1 MSKIHLKINKKLN
14 LQIPEFNCDNNP
26 IGEHLNKYDMLK
38 HFNAYSFD
46 TFIGKPG
53 MGKTSLLVS
62 FLISK
67 NKNKIYRK
75 SFNNVIVIM
84 PTSSRN
90 SMVKNPFKNH
100 HDDKMYDELSFDV
113 INDIYDKLL
122 NASSENENTL
132 LIMDDVGASLKNK
145 DIEKQLKTII
155 YNRRHLK
162 TKIIM
167 LCQSF
172 QSMPREIRKL
182 INNIIMF
189 KPSKVEFEK
198 LFEEL
203 FETKKDIAL
212 ELLKFYE
219 QKHDYLMLNVDSQ
232 RIYKNFDE
240 IIIDENNI

>member
-1 MSKIHLKINKKLN
+1 
-14 LQIPEFNCDNNP
+14 
-26 IGEHLNKYDMLK
+26 
-38 HFNAYSFD
+38 
-46 TFIGKPG
+46 
-53 MGKTSLLVS
+53 
-62 FLISK
+62 
-67 NKNKIYRK
+67 
-75 SFNNVIVIM
+75 
-84 PTSSRN
+84 
-90 SMVKNPFKNH
+90 
-100 HDDKMYDELSFDV
+100 
-113 INDIYDKLL
+113 
-122 NASSENENTL
+122 
-132 LIMDDVGASLKNK
+132 MDDIGASLKNL
-145 DIEKQLKTII
+145 DIQKKLKTII

-162 TKIIM
+162 CKIIM

-198 LFEEL
+198 LFEEM

-232 RIYKNFDE
+232 RKNFDE